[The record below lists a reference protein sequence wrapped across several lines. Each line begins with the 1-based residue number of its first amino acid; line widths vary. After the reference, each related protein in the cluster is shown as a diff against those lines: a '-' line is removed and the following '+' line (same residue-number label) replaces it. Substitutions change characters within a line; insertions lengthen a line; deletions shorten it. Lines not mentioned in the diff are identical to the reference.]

1 MKMFLIISNPRIII
15 QLLLF
20 HTKIIVQI
28 CNVQRILINWSLINP
43 FTAGYKKSN
52 LYIEINEHP
61 IYLVI
66 LKFMQKWYGVQS
78 HIGTNRSKVKD
89 VLLISRFYILHSK
102 IGMKITL
109 IINIL
114 ISEYIGSILFY
125 GKSDDH
131 VSLLLSIIFRRGIA
145 AFYLPYY

>member
-1 MKMFLIISNPRIII
+1 MFLFSCIFHFKKYIQLYRYASERQNLLTSYMKMFLIISNPRIII

-28 CNVQRILINWSLINP
+28 CNVQRILINWSLINS

-114 ISEYIGSILFY
+114 ISE
-125 GKSDDH
+125 
-131 VSLLLSIIFRRGIA
+131 
-145 AFYLPYY
+145 